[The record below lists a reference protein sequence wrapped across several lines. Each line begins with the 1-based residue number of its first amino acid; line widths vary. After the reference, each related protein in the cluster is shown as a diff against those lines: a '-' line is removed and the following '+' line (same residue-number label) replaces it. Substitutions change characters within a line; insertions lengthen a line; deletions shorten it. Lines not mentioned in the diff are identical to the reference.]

1 MENHS
6 LTKSPLSLPSFSIP
20 KISLFIGLTIT
31 GQWVLSDV
39 AHIPGGGLGLLLGVG
54 FIFYILKPG
63 KVSFDTPST
72 VQGWVRRCHDVLE
85 NFECLLEEGEQSESK
100 KERINSLQTII
111 NRSDDQNIGFLKTK
125 GLKFP
130 DKDHIENVLGIKNK
144 VKVSFPSSLPVKDQN
159 WILPDLIQEQ
169 DFIVY
174 SLALPMSAADLLWIR
189 NIPAD
194 QPAWL
199 MVACVKSSDW
209 SDEQKAL
216 EAQLPDRWTNRILKW
231 NGSQTEMASVLSPIK
246 KLLEQPKKN
255 IDNTKLRLLS
265 RLHSSWQKDLEKLRR
280 EKFQIIQT
288 RSQWIVAGIVF
299 ASPVASTD
307 LLSVAVVNG
316 LMIKEMSKIWDCKM
330 KPELIEAVSR
340 QLAIAAIGQGVVEWS
355 GQSLL
360 SLAKLDGS
368 SWVAAG
374 TIQALSAAY
383 LTRVVGRSIADWMA
397 LNNGVSQPDL
407 ELIKQQA
414 PQLVSKAAELEKVDW
429 VGFLKQSK
437 EWIKSQSND
446 YKFNSV

>member
-1 MENHS
+1 MKNHS
-6 LTKSPLSLPSFSIP
+6 LTKPSLSFPSFSIP

-39 AHIPGGGLGLLLGVG
+39 AHIPGGGFGLLLGLG
-54 FIFYILKPG
+54 LIFYVLKPG
-63 KVSFDTPST
+63 KVSFDAPST

-85 NFECLLEEGEQSESK
+85 NFEYLLEEGEQSESK
-100 KERINSLQTII
+100 KERINSLQKII
-111 NRSDDQNIGFLKTK
+111 DRSEAQNIGFLKTK
-125 GLKFP
+125 GVKLP
-130 DKDHIENVLGIKNK
+130 DKDHLETVLGLTNQ
-144 VKVSFPSSLPVKDQN
+144 VKVSFPPALPVRDQN
-159 WILPDLIQEQ
+159 WILPDLIHEQ

-174 SLALPMSAADLLWIR
+174 SLALPMSAADLLWIK
-189 NIPAD
+189 NIPTD

-199 MVACVKSSDW
+199 MVACEEFSNW

-216 EAQLPDRWTNRILKW
+216 EAQLPDRWMNKILQW
-231 NGSQTEMASVLSPIK
+231 NGSQAEMATVLSPIK

-255 IDNTKLRLLS
+255 TDITKQRLLS

-299 ASPVASTD
+299 ASPVPSTD
-307 LLSVAVVNG
+307 LLGVAVVNG

-397 LNNGVSQPDL
+397 LNNGVTQIDL
-407 ELIKQQA
+407 NLIKQQA

-446 YKFNSV
+446 YKFKSV

>member
-6 LTKSPLSLPSFSIP
+6 LTKSSLSLPSFSIS
-20 KISLFIGLTIT
+20 KISLFIGLTIA

-280 EKFQIIQT
+280 EKFQVIQT
-288 RSQWIVAGIVF
+288 RSQWVVAGIVF

-307 LLSVAVVNG
+307 LLAVAVVNG

-397 LNNGVSQPDL
+397 LNNGVTQIDL
-407 ELIKQQA
+407 NLIKQQA

-446 YKFNSV
+446 YKFKSI

>member
-1 MENHS
+1 VKNHS
-6 LTKSPLSLPSFSIP
+6 LTKSSLSLPSFSIP
-20 KISLFIGLTIT
+20 KISLFIGLTIA

>member
-1 MENHS
+1 MKNHS
-6 LTKSPLSLPSFSIP
+6 LTKSSLSLPSFSIP
-20 KISLFIGLTIT
+20 KISLFIGLTIV

-111 NRSDDQNIGFLKTK
+111 NRGDDQNIGFLKTK

-130 DKDHIENVLGIKNK
+130 DKDHIETVLGIKNK
-144 VKVSFPSSLPVKDQN
+144 VKVSFPSALPVKDQN

>member
-1 MENHS
+1 VKNHS
-6 LTKSPLSLPSFSIP
+6 LTKSSLSLPSFSIP
-20 KISLFIGLTIT
+20 KISLFIGLTIA

-125 GLKFP
+125 GLKLP